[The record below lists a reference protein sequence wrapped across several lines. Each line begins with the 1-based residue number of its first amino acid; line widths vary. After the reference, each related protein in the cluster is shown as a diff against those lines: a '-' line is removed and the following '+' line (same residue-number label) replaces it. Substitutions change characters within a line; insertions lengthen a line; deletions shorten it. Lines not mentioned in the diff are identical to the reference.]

1 MKFHRHSGISG
12 GEPASDEQLLLQDK
26 NGVRRGGEE
35 SGDVW
40 NLQREQL
47 VGVLKMSLSSSAS
60 SGCMS
65 TCTDLDSSQSEKEII
80 NCWRLEVSL
89 MQCTKKV
96 KFDLFLVNSCI
107 KDTHK

>member
-12 GEPASDEQLLLQDK
+12 GEPASDEELLLQIKKGD
-26 NGVRRGGEE
+26 RRGGEE

-40 NLQREQL
+40 NLQWEQL
-47 VGVLKMSLSSSAS
+47 VGVLNRFLSSSAS
-60 SGCMS
+60 SGGMS

-80 NCWRLEVSL
+80 NCWRMEVSL

-96 KFDLFLVNSCI
+96 KFDLYSVNYFY
-107 KDTHK
+107 